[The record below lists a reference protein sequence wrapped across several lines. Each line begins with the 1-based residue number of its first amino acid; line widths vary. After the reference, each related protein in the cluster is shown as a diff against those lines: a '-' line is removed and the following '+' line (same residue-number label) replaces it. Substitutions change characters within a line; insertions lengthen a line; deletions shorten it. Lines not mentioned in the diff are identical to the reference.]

1 MNKDFKTE
9 VFQVLKSYLNGF
21 IESDIDMINSCIAYP
36 LAHVGNDKV
45 TMLKESP
52 IDLEKLK
59 QKRVG
64 LLAITLRSI

>member
-9 VFQVLKSYLNGF
+9 ILQVLKSYLDGF
-21 IESDIDMINSCIAYP
+21 IQTDIDMINSCVAYL

-45 TMLKESP
+45 TMLKEFP

-59 QKRVG
+59 
-64 LLAITLRSI
+64 